1 MATLATRSMPAAY
14 IVDAVRTAGGK
25 RGGRLAG
32 VHPVD
37 LGAAVFDAIAD
48 RNDFDTAAI
57 DDVITGC
64 VSQGGEQTM
73 DLGRNAV
80 LASRLPDSVPAV
92 TIDRQC
98 GSSQQAIMF
107 AAQAIMSGT
116 QDIVLAS
123 GIESMSRVPMG
134 STAMLYM
141 KEGMGNYKSPRLD
154 AAYPGIMF
162 SQFDGA
168 EMIVAKYGHSAAQ
181 LDAYALE
188 SHRRAAAATVD
199 GAFANEIV
207 PVNIDGPDGVEA
219 HSIDEGIRFDATID
233 SIGAVKR
240 LREGGAISAANA
252 SQICDGAS
260 AVLIVSEQALK
271 DHGLTPRA
279 RIHHVS
285 VTAGDPVIMLEEPL
299 FATTRALERAG
310 MTIDDIDLYEVNEA
324 FAPVPLAWLTHTG
337 ASHDRLNVHGGAI
350 ALGHPLGS
358 SGTKLMTTLLN
369 ALERRGGRYGLQTMC
384 EGGGQANVTIIE
396 RL

>member
-1 MATLATRSMPAAY
+1 MTTAY

-25 RGGRLAG
+25 RGGKLAG
-32 VHPVD
+32 WHPVD
-37 LGAAVFDAIAD
+37 LGAAVFNAIAD
-48 RNDFDTAAI
+48 RNDFDTKAI

-64 VSQGGEQTM
+64 VIQGGQQTM

-80 LASRLPDSVPAV
+80 LASNLPDSIPAV

-98 GSSQQAIMF
+98 GSSQQSMMF

-123 GIESMSRVPMG
+123 GIESMTRVPMG

-141 KEGMGNYKSPRLD
+141 KEGMGNYKSPGLE
-154 AAYPGIMF
+154 AKYPGIMF
-162 SQFDGA
+162 SQFVGA
-168 EMIVAKYGHSAAQ
+168 EMLVQKHGLTKDD
-181 LDAYALE
+181 LDAFALE
-188 SHRRAAAATVD
+188 SHKRAAAATEA
-199 GAFANEIV
+199 GHFKREIV
-207 PVNIDGPDGVEA
+207 ALEIETPDGKEMHVV
-219 HSIDEGIRFDATID
+219 DEGIRFDATLEGIA
-233 SIGAVKR
+233 GLK
-240 LREGGAISAANA
+240 LLQEGGAITAASA

-279 RIHHVS
+279 AIRHIS

-299 FATTRALERAG
+299 FATEKALKKSG
-310 MTIDDIDLYEVNEA
+310 MKIEDIDAYEVNEA
-324 FAPVPLAWLTHTG
+324 FAPVPLAWMKHVGATH
-337 ASHDRLNVHGGAI
+337 ARLNQHGGAI
-350 ALGHPLGS
+350 ALGHPLGA
-358 SGTKLMTTLLN
+358 SGTKLMATLLGVLD
-369 ALERRGGRYGLQTMC
+369 ATGGKYGLQTMC

>member
-1 MATLATRSMPAAY
+1 MAIAY

-48 RNDFDTAAI
+48 RNDFDASAI
-57 DDVITGC
+57 EDVITGC

-80 LASRLPDSVPAV
+80 LASKLPDSIPSV

-98 GSSQQAIMF
+98 GSSQQAMQF
-107 AAQAIMSGT
+107 AAQGILSGT
-116 QDIVLAS
+116 QDMVLAS

-141 KEGMGNYKSPRLD
+141 KEGMGNYKSPRLEEK
-154 AAYPGIMF
+154 YPGIMF
-162 SQFDGA
+162 SQFMGA
-168 EMIVAKYGHSAAQ
+168 EMIVKKHGFTKDD
-181 LDAYALE
+181 LDAYAFE
-188 SHRRAAAATVD
+188 SHRRAKAATEA
-199 GAFANEIV
+199 GRFQREIV
-207 PVNIDGPDGVEA
+207 GLQIETPEGTQTHLV
-219 HSIDEGIRFDATID
+219 DEGIRFDATLEGIA
-233 SIGAVKR
+233 GVK
-240 LREGGAISAANA
+240 LLQEGGSITAASA

-260 AVLIVSEQALK
+260 AVLICSEQALK

-299 FATTRALERAG
+299 FATEKALKRAG
-310 MTIDDIDLYEVNEA
+310 MKIEDIDAYEVNEA
-324 FAPVPLAWLTHTG
+324 FAPVPLAWLKYLG
-337 ASHDRLNVHGGAI
+337 ADHARLNVHGGAI
-350 ALGHPLGS
+350 ALGHPLGA
-358 SGTKLMTTLLN
+358 SGTKLMSTLLGVLD
-369 ALERRGGRYGLQTMC
+369 ATGGKYGLQTMC